1 MTGTARPPHTQH
13 RETETAGILDLFEE
27 YAYAGEIR
35 PDGSYVDHASWPTLR
50 RVLGGP
56 VPEGTPAGEL
66 WESRIDRADWPAY
79 QQYNRTLLGGED
91 AEVTYR
97 LHGLDGVT
105 RVLSDRARPT
115 PRATGGV
122 FVHGIISDVTQR
134 AEADARAAEASER
147 FSRLLDVVGEHV
159 YLAQGFPDGTLK
171 ELFQGPGADRLLGG
185 AEPDA
190 EMENWD
196 AAVHPEDRAAYHDF
210 NAALAR
216 GEAGDV
222 EYRLIGADGVTRWVH
237 DRAATR
243 AREDGT
249 FEVSGIVADV
259 TERRRMRAEL
269 ALAHAALSRVVEALD
284 DHLYTLE
291 VLPGGAVRDVYRGPN
306 RDALTGGPLPA
317 DGRTWDAFVHPA
329 DRARWR
335 QAMARLP
342 EGEPSAR
349 VPGPRARRRGA
360 HRARP
365 PAPAERAGRAPLRR
379 RDARHHRDAPP
390 RGRAAPRPG
399 RGRAAR
405 TDRRADRRVQ
415 PAPLRRA
422 GLRGAR
428 GRGPRARPADPRRRP
443 LQAGQR
449 PPWARGRGRRARRA
463 GAAARAGLGPGD
475 ASPAGAA
482 RSSRS
487 CSRAWLRR
495 GARAARGAPARGDRP
510 RAGRRRGGGRAA
522 DHLGRRGARGAG
534 LDTLDALVETADRC
548 LYVAKREG
556 RDRVSLVPHLTLRV
570 A

>member
-1 MTGTARPPHTQH
+1 M
-13 RETETAGILDLFEE
+13 
-27 YAYAGEIR
+27 
-35 PDGSYVDHASWPTLR
+35 
-50 RVLGGP
+50 
-56 VPEGTPAGEL
+56 
-66 WESRIDRADWPAY
+66 
-79 QQYNRTLLGGED
+79 
-91 AEVTYR
+91 
-97 LHGLDGVT
+97 
-105 RVLSDRARPT
+105 LSDRARPSR
-115 PRATGGV
+115 RAAGGV

-147 FSRLLDVVGEHV
+147 FSRLLDVVGAHV
-159 YLAQGFPDGTLK
+159 YLAQGFPDGTIK

-196 AAVHPEDRAAYHDF
+196 AAVHPEDRAAYHAF

-216 GEAGDV
+216 GEAGEV

-243 AREDGT
+243 LREDGT
-249 FEVSGIVADV
+249 FEISGIVSDV

-291 VLPGGAVRDVYRGPN
+291 VAAGRRGP
-306 RDALTGGPLPA
+306 RRLPRPEPRRPDRRPPA
-317 DGRTWDAFVHPA
+317 RRRATWDAFVHPA

-342 EGEPSAR
+342 EGAPVSLEYRVLGLDGEERIVLDHLRPRREPGGALLYDGVTR
-349 VPGPRARRRGA
+349 DITATRRLEDELRRARA
-360 HRARP
+360 E
-365 PAPAERAGRAPLRR
+365 AERR
-379 RDARHHRDAPP
+379 
-390 RGRAAPRPG
+390 
-399 RGRAAR
+399 AR
-405 TDRRADRRVQ
+405 TDELDRRLQ

-422 GLRGAR
+422 GRRGAR
-428 GRGPRARPADPRRRP
+428 GRAREHGLLILDADHFKQVND
-443 LQAGQR
+443 LHGHVVGDAVLVEL
-449 PPWARGRGRRARRA
+449 ARRLV
-463 GAAARAGLGPGD
+463 AGLGPGECLARWGGEEFAVLLAGVRSD
-475 ASPAGAA
+475 AELE
-482 RSSRS
+482 R
-487 CSRAWLRR
+487 RAEIL
-495 GARAARGAPARGDRP
+495 RAAIACAPVAVDEVAVPLTISVGAV
-510 RAGRRRGGGRAA
+510 RA
-522 DHLGRRGARGAG
+522 GAG